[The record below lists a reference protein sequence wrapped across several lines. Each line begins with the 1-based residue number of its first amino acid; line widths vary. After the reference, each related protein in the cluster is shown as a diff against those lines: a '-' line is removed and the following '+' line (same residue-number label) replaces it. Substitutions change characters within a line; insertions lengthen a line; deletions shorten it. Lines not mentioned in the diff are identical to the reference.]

1 MYQKQGLGSAVFQ
14 PYVWYVLQ
22 ERWSMTTQDI
32 ELVRNSWVSVL
43 AHRDEAGD
51 FFYNHLF
58 SQSPQMKGLFKSDT
72 RTQNQKLMSSITLIV
87 TKLNKLDN
95 IKAEVEF
102 LAKRHINYQ
111 VKPAYFTVFG
121 NAFFYMLAHILGN
134 NWTDEMEIAWN
145 KVYELI
151 SQAMIDG
158 LAG

>member
-1 MYQKQGLGSAVFQ
+1 MTA
-14 PYVWYVLQ
+14 Q
-22 ERWSMTTQDI
+22 EI

-51 FFYNHLF
+51 FFYSYLF
-58 SQSPQMKGLFKSDT
+58 DQSPQMKDLFKSDT

-95 IKAEVEF
+95 IQSEVEF

-121 NAFFYMLAHILGN
+121 DAFLQMLAHILGN
-134 NWTDEMEIAWN
+134 DWTEEMEIAWN

-158 LAG
+158 LRG